1 MILLTPPLPR
11 AHAVV
16 SLRAGARSIAK
27 LAADSSLP
35 RDVSLFS
42 FNLQSTQVSQMPQ
55 MAYFTSPEL
64 PALLPP
70 MGLDRL
76 DPQDAD
82 VRTLLEAYHVSNQV
96 NASLSGPGAA
106 SASATVPLQVRQHAV
121 KRLQALR
128 GKLAERL
135 QRDAHE
141 RPAEC
146 AALLA
151 AERASSL
158 SSTTALSLATLSPAM
173 ARIARRRRFLSLIQ
187 EIEGQVR
194 PLASARASAASLS
207 ASDLAARVL
216 SPAEP
221 VVEVEAAVVNLDGE
235 ATAAETLEALNRNAR
250 KPRAANKGKRPV
262 VCVGPILSFP
272 SHFNRRRALPIF
284 SSCGVFLNSLCL
296 LVSSMS
302 SRRATRPGD

>member
-1 MILLTPPLPR
+1 MRPTFVSHPRPAPPPTVSRPR
-11 AHAVV
+11 TQSVV
-16 SLRAGARSIAK
+16 SLRAGSRSIAK

-82 VRTLLEAYHVSNQV
+82 VRTLLEAYHVSSQV
-96 NASLSGPGAA
+96 NASMVGPGAA
-106 SASATVPLQVRQHAV
+106 SATVPVQVRLHAV

-158 SSTTALSLATLSPAM
+158 SSTTALSLATLSPSM
-173 ARIARRRRFLSLIQ
+173 ARIARRRRFLALIQ

-194 PLASARASAASLS
+194 PMSAAKSASASAAALS
-207 ASDLAARVL
+207 ASQLAARVL
-216 SPAEP
+216 SPHEP
-221 VVEVEAAVVNLDGE
+221 VVEVEAAVVNVDG
-235 ATAAETLEALNRNAR
+235 ATAEPETLEALNRNAR
-250 KPRAANKGKRPV
+250 KPGKANKGKRAV
-262 VCVGPILSFP
+262 VCF
-272 SHFNRRRALPIF
+272 A
-284 SSCGVFLNSLCL
+284 
-296 LVSSMS
+296 
-302 SRRATRPGD
+302 